1 MTTRATMYRPE
12 NHFSAETFSVDSD
25 IHTQLSNRPGKK
37 TGDLQMC
44 AHGIDFF
51 YDFR

>member
-1 MTTRATMYRPE
+1 MTTHATMYRPG
-12 NHFSAETFSVDSD
+12 NHFCAENISVDSD
-25 IHTQLSNRPGKK
+25 IQTRLSNRSGKE
-37 TGDLQMC
+37 TGDHPMF